1 MQRQILKAANKQ
13 HVNRQSTPEEISV
26 ELSSRRTGMSFQRTR
41 MSADRTLMSVVR
53 TSLSL
58 ISFGFTIFQFFS
70 KLVAVNL
77 ETKTSAVRHFAVAL
91 VLLGIAMLVFG
102 IGFHLAFMR
111 GLREERAQ
119 LKEDGLIHG
128 ESKFPVS
135 LTLLIALLLLVIGML
150 AIVSMLSNAGPFR

>member
-1 MQRQILKAANKQ
+1 M
-13 HVNRQSTPEEISV
+13 
-26 ELSSRRTGMSFQRTR
+26 
-41 MSADRTLMSVVR
+41 
-53 TSLSL
+53 
-58 ISFGFTIFQFFS
+58 
-70 KLVAVNL
+70 NL
-77 ETKTSAVRHFAVAL
+77 ETKPSAVRHFAVAL

-135 LTLLIALLLLVIGML
+135 LTLLTALLLLVIGML

>member
-1 MQRQILKAANKQ
+1 MLECGWQEEILSPVKSTSGHPQRSLQSFYCYTVEQNKFASTLRQ
-13 HVNRQSTPEEISV
+13 VLNTADKQRINRQSNPEEISV

-91 VLLGIAMLVFG
+91 VL
-102 IGFHLAFMR
+102 
-111 GLREERAQ
+111 
-119 LKEDGLIHG
+119 
-128 ESKFPVS
+128 
-135 LTLLIALLLLVIGML
+135 
-150 AIVSMLSNAGPFR
+150 